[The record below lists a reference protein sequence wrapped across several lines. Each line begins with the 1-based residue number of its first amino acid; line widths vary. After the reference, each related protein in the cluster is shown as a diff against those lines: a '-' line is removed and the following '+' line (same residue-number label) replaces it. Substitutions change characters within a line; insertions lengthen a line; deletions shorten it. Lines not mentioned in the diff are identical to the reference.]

1 MLDNKH
7 YDSFSQA
14 PTLDKQYMDL
24 CFSHSLHQLAAE
36 PTRTTERTKTLTNHV
51 LTNSPEQLIQSGF
64 IDMGLSDYELTY
76 CARKMSLLKSN
87 EHYKI

>member
-51 LTNSPEQLIQSGF
+51 LTNSPE
-64 IDMGLSDYELTY
+64 
-76 CARKMSLLKSN
+76 
-87 EHYKI
+87 

>member
-1 MLDNKH
+1 MKGDFNINLLSGSSLMLDNKH

-36 PTRTTERTKTLTNHV
+36 PTRTAERTKTLTNHV
-51 LTNSPEQLIQSGF
+51 LTNSAE
-64 IDMGLSDYELTY
+64 
-76 CARKMSLLKSN
+76 
-87 EHYKI
+87 

>member
-36 PTRTTERTKTLTNHV
+36 PTRTAERTKTLTNHV
-51 LTNSPEQLIQSGF
+51 LTNSAE
-64 IDMGLSDYELTY
+64 
-76 CARKMSLLKSN
+76 
-87 EHYKI
+87 